1 MSFAI
6 ADSRFPC
13 VPRMSGS
20 IVKDIPDNSPQR
32 STVTYNCSQGHIFS
46 LDFLNTAIIPP
57 IWECEEC
64 ETIAIRL

>member
-32 STVTYNCSQGHIFS
+32 STVTYNCSQGHIFPLIS
-46 LDFLNTAIIPP
+46 LTLLLFPHLGM
-57 IWECEEC
+57 
-64 ETIAIRL
+64 